1 MSVMDVYQPILVL
14 EEHTEGETAIRRY
27 ESEVIPLAQG
37 SKFEVPKNKFLYLAN
52 LRIGNC

>member
-1 MSVMDVYQPILVL
+1 MSVMDVYQPIFVL